1 MKINWNN
8 VFAAFLGLA
17 AIVFFLRYRHAALE
31 FLSTAKRIGP
41 GHSPEDLT
49 LGLLVIGI
57 CGAVLVAIVRLLIN
71 NRRD

>member
-8 VFAAFLGLA
+8 LFAALLGIAGL
-17 AIVFFLRYRHAALE
+17 ILFLRYRYAALE
-31 FLSTAKRIGP
+31 FLSTVKRIGP

-57 CGAVLVAIVRLLIN
+57 CGAVLVAIVRLLVN